1 MINESWIP
9 LITEGVS
16 WVREI
21 LGPSK
26 KELKLRIEDL
36 ENQLQKLS
44 AGNAQH
50 SENLQLI
57 LMAILRELKDDRS
70 YEIHANNIV
79 YVGTNSG
86 TVAVDKSEVLE
97 ISDSIVSNNQ
107 VAEFDIS
114 RIFDGLDE
122 QIAHA
127 RLHLPS
133 DKEG

>member
-36 ENQLQKLS
+36 EKQLQRLS
-44 AGNAQH
+44 AGNSQH

-70 YEIHANNIV
+70 FEIHANNIV
-79 YVGTNSG
+79 YIGTNSG
-86 TVAVDKSEVLE
+86 TVAVDESEVRE
-97 ISDSIVSNNQ
+97 ISDSIVTNNQ

-114 RIFDGLDE
+114 RIFDGLDS

-127 RLHLPS
+127 RLHWPD